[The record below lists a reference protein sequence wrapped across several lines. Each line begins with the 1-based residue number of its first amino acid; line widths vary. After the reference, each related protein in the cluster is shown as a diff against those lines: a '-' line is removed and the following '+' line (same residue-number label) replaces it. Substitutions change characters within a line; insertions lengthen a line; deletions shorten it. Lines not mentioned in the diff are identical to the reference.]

1 MIVTGWTRIVTNI
14 DSNEPGVENVKDK
27 EEYYLTKTAPINYRS
42 VVESYVM
49 PFDFL
54 WALLVMTED
63 QEFVYSVAQLALD
76 SKIILTVQDNLIT
89 TESYEKDE
97 YTVDNP
103 IIKTAKAITIMDN
116 AKKEHVIDKSKRNN
130 KNDFKT
136 EENVITQS
144 CSVNVDITY
153 ADTWIAEYKNEY
165 SNTIPDEGEGNGEEN
180 VASIPDEEFK
190 IIEDTWKE
198 PDKEI
203 KDGLKELLI
212 SRCANAEDYE
222 YRLGMGTAPTGEI
235 VDNKMHYQEKIRTI
249 NKKITTKET
258 ITRNVYTQGTP
269 VVTEKI
275 EKDSEE
281 ENFVTLFVNSTGA
294 KSKIIGAPDWLFEI
308 MENSEK
314 TADMVD
320 LVKYLLYKATDRD
333 FGVTEFDFSVF
344 EPSSF
349 TSISGLYGSTI
360 EEKVWW
366 AIIDAGFSEYAAAA
380 TLGNLAGE
388 SSMSPGSVEDTPRKD
403 KGYGLAQ
410 WTFGRQEQ
418 LFAFAEHRGV
428 PWYDENIQI
437 EFLIAEISGGVGAD
451 GFADNQWMDRIKYYK
466 DTYNADLPYAKK
478 EYWVNAQNYAD
489 TDEKIIFIATQAFC
503 YGFERPKYY
512 GEERFEK
519 NRYNPALK
527 YYKEFH
533 GKSRGIYVGGITN
546 EEEAKNLQELIENE
560 WIHTVVHKNKEM
572 QNGPFLK
579 YWDKDINTLT
589 KYQCTWWAKGRAS
602 MYLEQMGI
610 TNYIYPP
617 SGNGGDYYQYNINA
631 GWFEYGQ
638 TPRPNSL
645 VSWTKIVNGKKQYG
659 HVAYV
664 EGVTEDGIYISHA
677 GGGEKWFGVQKIP
690 LTGKIWYNSGY
701 RLNGYI
707 YLDSPKNIN

>member
-1 MIVTGWTRIVTNI
+1 M
-14 DSNEPGVENVKDK
+14 
-27 EEYYLTKTAPINYRS
+27 TKTAPINYRS

-103 IIKTAKAITIMDN
+103 IIRTAKARIVSGTKIEVHEIDASEEDN
-116 AKKEHVIDKSKRNN
+116 KKEL
-130 KNDFKT
+130 KT
-136 EENVITQS
+136 ETTVTTQS
-144 CSVNVDITY
+144 CSVNVEITY

-165 SNTIPDEGEGNGEEN
+165 SNTIPDEGEENGKEN
-180 VASIPDEEFK
+180 VTTLPDEDFETV
-190 IIEDTWKE
+190 EDTTKE
-198 PDKEI
+198 PDQEI
-203 KDGLKELLI
+203 KNALKSLLI
-212 SRCANAEDYE
+212 SMSSVGGYAP
-222 YRLGMGTAPTGEI
+222 GTVPRGEI
-235 VDNKMHYQEKIRTI
+235 VDNIMYYQEKIRKI
-249 NKKITTKET
+249 NQKITTKET
-258 ITRNVYTQGTP
+258 TSRNTYVQGTA
-269 VVTEKI
+269 VVTEKV
-275 EKDSEE
+275 EKDSEV
-281 ENFVTLFVNSTGA
+281 ENFVTLFVNSTDA
-294 KSKIIGAPDWLFEI
+294 KSKIISASDWLFEI
-308 MENSEK
+308 MGNSPK

-333 FGVTEFDFSVF
+333 YGVTEFDFSVF

-360 EEKVWW
+360 EEKIWW

-388 SSMSPGSVEDTPRKD
+388 SSMSPGSVEDTPRED

-437 EFLIAEISGGVGAD
+437 EFLIAEISGGIGAD

-466 DTYNADLPYAKK
+466 ETYNADLPYAKK

-579 YWDKDINTLT
+579 YWDKDINALT

-602 MYLEQMGI
+602 MYLEQRGI

-631 GWFEYGQ
+631 GWFDYGQ

-645 VSWTKIVNGKKQYG
+645 VSWTKIVKGKKEYG

-664 EGVTEDGIYISHA
+664 EGVTDDGIYISHA
-677 GGGEKWFGVQKIP
+677 GGGKKWFGIQKIP
-690 LTGKIWYNSGY
+690 LTGEIWQSSGY